1 MDTRPPRPRRKIAP
15 RRRRPRER
23 PAVRHRVHDRT
34 ALVHPLDDIL
44 PGEARVLEAAEE
56 SLAGRRRGLRRAWP
70 FLGPG
75 FIASVAY
82 IDPGNFATNMA
93 SGAGYGYLLLWVVL
107 MANLMAMLIQ
117 AMSAKLGV
125 ATGRNLP
132 ELCRE
137 RFNKS
142 VTVLLWIQAEVIAVA
157 TDLAELIG
165 AAIGLGL
172 LFGVSLFPAALLTGA
187 ASFGILA
194 LQAKGFRRVEAVIAM
209 LIGVMVAAFAL
220 QVVMAKP
227 SASGIAHGLLPGFDG
242 RESVLLAVGIVGAT
256 VMPHVIYL
264 HSALTQH
271 RIVGAT
277 EEAKRHIFRFE
288 LADVVVAMGTAGAIN
303 MSMLITAAAVFHSRS
318 DRGGQ
323 PPDGRPRRAWHLPR
337 KRRRPALWLWGAKT
351 RSCVRAGALG
361 LSEPIAWLALSIM
374 GGVGAGIVAVRDV
387 GAGDD
392 ARVAVLSL
400 VGLQGA

>member
-1 MDTRPPRPRRKIAP
+1 
-15 RRRRPRER
+15 
-23 PAVRHRVHDRT
+23 
-34 ALVHPLDDIL
+34 LVHPLDDIL

-82 IDPGNFATNMA
+82 IDPGNFATNMGVR
-93 SGAGYGYLLLWVVL
+93 SG
-107 MANLMAMLIQ
+107 
-117 AMSAKLGV
+117 
-125 ATGRNLP
+125 
-132 ELCRE
+132 
-137 RFNKS
+137 
-142 VTVLLWIQAEVIAVA
+142 
-157 TDLAELIG
+157 
-165 AAIGLGL
+165 
-172 LFGVSLFPAALLTGA
+172 
-187 ASFGILA
+187 
-194 LQAKGFRRVEAVIAM
+194 
-209 LIGVMVAAFAL
+209 
-220 QVVMAKP
+220 
-227 SASGIAHGLLPGFDG
+227 
-242 RESVLLAVGIVGAT
+242 LLAVGIVGAT